1 MNTAKCVTCHLPGA
15 GSSSS
20 PCSDTYA
27 GSAAFS
33 EVENRNIRDFI
44 TTIASKTN
52 VAITIHS
59 YSQLWL
65 IPWGS
70 YSYKPSDYNELV
82 CAFHFEKKA
91 IVSEKACTEIRLR
104 HRWREYAGTP
114 VEFQLN
120 LQSRGIIQNKSI
132 QKINV
137 ENHQKANKC
146 LILLAFK
153 LLI

>member
-82 CAFHFEKKA
+82 CAFHFEKKSDSIGKSLHGNPIA
-91 IVSEKACTEIRLR
+91 TSMARVCRHTCRISAEFTEPWNNSKQKHSKNQRR
-104 HRWREYAGTP
+104 
-114 VEFQLN
+114 
-120 LQSRGIIQNKSI
+120 KSSKGKQMPNFI
-132 QKINV
+132 S
-137 ENHQKANKC
+137 
-146 LILLAFK
+146 F
-153 LLI
+153 